1 MYQSVCL
8 HNVKLLFF
16 TDRNRILSSVAD
28 KVLCCKRAVIFNI
41 DKHAAAKRHKINIMI
56 AGKSVCK
63 PNIIFDNRKIHMVVT
78 CKTALGWAELEHFF
92 VVFYGEQLCAHIVW
106 CGIIGCIA
114 VKRQAIGS
122 SAHTMAQLAFR
133 QFRAAFLYQI
143 LCMLFTLLFHKNTFA
158 IFMLNDFCVKN
169 VLFNFSAVRKFCF
182 YSKPYITVHTVFIY
196 LLLDYNAS
204 FVL

>member
-63 PNIIFDNRKIHMVVT
+63 PNTIFDNRKIHMVVT
-78 CKTALGWAELEHFF
+78 CKTALGWAELDHFF
-92 VVFYGEQLCAHIVW
+92 AVFYGEQLCAQIVW

-143 LCMLFTLLFHKNTFA
+143 LCMLFTLLFHKILSQFLCWMIFVWKMFFLISALSENFA
-158 IFMLNDFCVKN
+158 FIQNLT
-169 VLFNFSAVRKFCF
+169 SR
-182 YSKPYITVHTVFIY
+182 YI
-196 LLLDYNAS
+196 LLLYIY
-204 FVL
+204 F